1 MSILETIFNKHFGPV
16 FLKEKSNAEEFI
28 EKMKALSANAFGD
41 LKNDIEE
48 QIAAAEA
55 GLYGERQIVFELKN
69 SGIDMCVLHDIYLEK
84 NGLSAQID
92 FLVMTRQHI
101 FVIECKNLY
110 GDIEIDEKGNFIR
123 HMSFGKRYKKEGIY
137 SPVTQNERHLNV
149 LKEVRFEAKTNI
161 LTQKIFESTFSQNY
175 LSMVVLAN
183 PKTVL
188 NDKNAPADV
197 KSKVMR
203 ADQIV
208 AYIKAADAKNG
219 DANWTE
225 SDIRETVQY
234 FLDKSL
240 PNKSDYAKKYEELL
254 AAQRAQ
260 ESVKTCPKCGK
271 LMVLRTAK
279 KGENV
284 GQQFW
289 GCSGFPKCWYR
300 EK

>member
-1 MSILETIFNKHFGPV
+1 MSILDSIFSKHFGPV
-16 FLKEKSNAEEFI
+16 FLKEKSDAEEFI
-28 EKMKALSANAFGD
+28 EKMKALSANASGD
-41 LKNDIEE
+41 LKNDIDD

-69 SGIDMCVLHDIYLEK
+69 SGLDMYVLHDIYLEK

-203 ADQIV
+203 AD
-208 AYIKAADAKNG
+208 
-219 DANWTE
+219 
-225 SDIRETVQY
+225 
-234 FLDKSL
+234 
-240 PNKSDYAKKYEELL
+240 
-254 AAQRAQ
+254 
-260 ESVKTCPKCGK
+260 
-271 LMVLRTAK
+271 
-279 KGENV
+279 
-284 GQQFW
+284 
-289 GCSGFPKCWYR
+289 
-300 EK
+300 